1 MSIDKSRLLEKI
13 TFTKIKFNRRIFH
26 LILLSFFFAFPSFS
40 QNNID
45 NLLVIN
51 GLKRTDEI
59 SVKQFFE
66 NLKIDKNLQEN
77 LDKISKQML
86 ESELFNEVEINYLNK
101 KIYINLS
108 ENPIIFET
116 KFIGNKKIDD
126 EILQAE
132 ISLKKRSVFS
142 QNKLQNDLK
151 RIQNI
156 YLKSGRFL
164 TKIETKIVPKDN
176 NRIEL
181 IFEINEGPKA
191 KIGEIYFVGNENFAD
206 RELKEQISTKKTI
219 WWKFL
224 SNSDLYDSDRLEY
237 DKELLKR
244 FYNNNGFADFNII
257 SSMAQINKNK
267 DSFFITFL
275 LEEGIKYN
283 FGEINIDNRITNF
296 DSEILYK
303 NILFKSG
310 EIYNAQNI
318 EQSIDKMMEV
328 MSEKSYA
335 FANIEPILKRN
346 IKNKTI
352 DIDFIIEETPR
363 VYINQIKIF
372 GNTRTIDK
380 VIRRELRIIEGDP
393 FNLNKINRSK
403 QRLENLGFFEKVE
416 LNQKRIGDT
425 NQVDVEITVKE
436 KRTGEL
442 SLGVGFSQF
451 DRFNVNAGIRENN
464 LFGTGRKIG
473 LNVQRSFANLNASVD
488 YTKPYFLDRPI
499 DVGIN
504 LYRTT
509 STRRN
514 GRDFDMYNSGF
525 RLNANYSITEF
536 FDHLISYSYNSQ
548 EVGNIG
554 SNSSITLKML
564 QGNYIYSAIENSF
577 IYDKTNNR
585 FDPRNGY
592 FVSLSTVYNGVGGNV
607 RNIKYNGKIGYFI
620 PTINNDFILRFTGN
634 AGLIEGIG
642 EDVLIQNNFYLGGND
657 FRGFDFFGMGPRTV
671 NGEPLGGK
679 KYYVGTAE
687 FRFPLGLPRE
697 LGIYGALFWDNGV
710 LTGVEKN
717 LKTQNEILDKAEY
730 RSSVGLSIA
739 WASPVG
745 PIRLDFSK
753 ILQQAKQDRT
763 QRFNFNLGTNF

>member
-13 TFTKIKFNRRIFH
+13 TFSKNKFCNLIFH
-26 LILLSFFFAFPSFS
+26 LFLFLFIFNSPSFS

-45 NLLVIN
+45 NFLIIN
-51 GLKRTDEI
+51 GLSRTDEI

-66 NLKIDKNLQEN
+66 NLKIDKNLETN
-77 LDKISKQML
+77 LNKITKEML
-86 ESELFNEVEINYLNK
+86 TSELFDSVEIKYINK
-101 KIYINLS
+101 KIYINLT

-142 QNKLQNDLK
+142 QSKLQSDLK

-181 IFEINEGPKA
+181 IFEIIEGPKA
-191 KIGEIYFVGNENFAD
+191 NIGEIYFIGNDNFAD

-237 DKELLKR
+237 DKELLRR
-244 FYNNNGFADFNII
+244 FYNSNGFADFNII
-257 SSMAQINKNK
+257 SAMAQINKNK
-267 DSFFITFL
+267 DSFFVTFL

-283 FGEINIDNRITNF
+283 FGEINIDNKIANF

-303 NILFKSG
+303 NILFKTGDVYSSL
-310 EIYNAQNI
+310 NI

-346 IKNKTI
+346 PKNKTI
-352 DIDFIIEETPR
+352 DIDFVIEETPR

-416 LNQKRIGDT
+416 INQKRMGDS

-442 SLGVGFSQF
+442 SLGVGFSKF
-451 DRFNVNAGIRENN
+451 DRFNINAGIRENN

-473 LNVQRSFANLNASVD
+473 LNVQRSFANVNASID
-488 YTKPYFLDRPI
+488 YTKPYFFDRPI
-499 DVGIN
+499 DVGVN

-509 STRRN
+509 STKRN
-514 GRDFDMYNSGF
+514 GRDYDMFNTGF

-536 FDHLISYSYNSQ
+536 FDHIISYSYNNQ

-554 SNSSITLKML
+554 SSSSIALKML
-564 QGNYIYSAIENSF
+564 QGNYIYSAIDNSF
-577 IYDKTNNR
+577 IFDKTNNR
-585 FDPRNGY
+585 FDPRSGY
-592 FVSLSTVYNGVGGNV
+592 FISLSNVYNGLGGNV
-607 RNIKYNGKIGYFI
+607 KNIKYNTKIGYFI
-620 PTINNDFILRFTGN
+620 PTINNDFILRFTGS
-634 AGLIEGIG
+634 AGLIQGIG
-642 EDVLIQNNFYLGGND
+642 QDVLIQNNFYLGGND
-657 FRGFDFFGMGPRTV
+657 FRGFDFFGMGPRTI
-671 NGEPLGGK
+671 NDEPLGGK
-679 KYYVGTAE
+679 RFYVGTTE

-710 LTGVEKN
+710 LTGVEKK
-717 LKTQNEILDKAEY
+717 LKAENQILDKAEY

>member
-26 LILLSFFFAFPSFS
+26 LILLSFLFAFPSFS

-86 ESELFNEVEINYLNK
+86 ESELFNEVEISYLNK

>member
-26 LILLSFFFAFPSFS
+26 LIILSFLFASPSFS
-40 QNNID
+40 QNNIE

-86 ESELFNEVEINYLNK
+86 ESELFNEVEISYLNK

>member
-13 TFTKIKFNRRIFH
+13 TFTKIKFNRRIFN